1 MPRNTKK
8 VKSND
13 SKRVTKKK
21 QPIEKMA
28 DIQPMEVSERNLL
41 VDAALN
47 EIATT
52 LEERAKQAEQK
63 EKEDKKILANKICKN
78 A

>member
-21 QPIEKMA
+21 QPIEKIA
-28 DIQPMEVSERNLL
+28 DIQPMTVSERNCFLMLL
-41 VDAALN
+41 
-47 EIATT
+47 
-52 LEERAKQAEQK
+52 
-63 EKEDKKILANKICKN
+63 
-78 A
+78 